1 MLRANN
7 LAKKGL
13 GTTSPNPIV
22 GAIIIDQNGAEISNG
37 FHAGGDHAEIVAL
50 KNARAKGVQ
59 DFTNCAL
66 LVTLE
71 PCNHHGKT
79 PPCSEALIQA
89 GIKKVVFAVSD
100 PHVIASGGANR
111 LRDAGIEVVSGIQND
126 YVAYTNRA
134 WLHKIKY
141 QRPWIVSK
149 IAATIDGKIA
159 ALDGTSKWITS
170 QEARFDVAHIRNQS
184 DAIVTST
191 ATVLADNP
199 QLTPRFAAESKVLP
213 RLSNPVR
220 VVMGNSAIPNEF
232 KIHENEAETVFLN
245 SHDFSELVELGRS
258 REWNQMM
265 VEAGS
270 RFNTALL
277 QADLVDEFVIYM
289 APSILGAGKNFIADL
304 GINSLANRKELNFG
318 EVSRVGNDLRVSLF
332 VNHPEFSEIFNKT
345 LSWGGAK

>member
-22 GAIIIDQNGAEISNG
+22 GAIIIDQNGVEISNG

-59 DFTNCAL
+59 DFTNCTL

-100 PHVIASGGANR
+100 PHLIASGGANK

-134 WLHKIKY
+134 WLHKIKH

-199 QLTPRFAAESKVLP
+199 QLTPRFAAESQVLP
-213 RLSNPVR
+213 RSSNPTR

-304 GINSLANRKELNFG
+304 GITSLANRKELNFG